1 MSQPPYPP
9 AAYPEKV
16 GTYPALCHSG
26 GGYFYDDVLEYRVWC
41 HPERGAPDL
50 YEGDDYF
57 HAFATHAE
65 ALAFSQGQPGSEAP
79 LVLVRQQ
86 EYIDEPQPGTFIRR
100 TGERITEWLPEW
112 LENSLRQSGSI
123 EAFLAQQLP
132 ESKRTERQQGKRQA
146 RTNFAKMQLDAA
158 MPLSGSPTCCPP
170 PPKKAT

>member
-65 ALAFSQGQPGSEAP
+65 ALAFSQGQPG
-79 LVLVRQQ
+79 
-86 EYIDEPQPGTFIRR
+86 TFIRR

-112 LENSLRQSGSI
+112 LENSRRQPGSI
-123 EAFLAQQLP
+123 EAFLAQQ
-132 ESKRTERQQGKRQA
+132 A
-146 RTNFAKMQLDAA
+146 N
-158 MPLSGSPTCCPP
+158 
-170 PPKKAT
+170 

>member
-65 ALAFSQGQPGSEAP
+65 ALAFAKGQPGSEAP

-112 LENSLRQSGSI
+112 LENSLRQQGSI
-123 EAFLAQQLP
+123 EAFLAQQ
-132 ESKRTERQQGKRQA
+132 
-146 RTNFAKMQLDAA
+146 
-158 MPLSGSPTCCPP
+158 
-170 PPKKAT
+170 AT

>member
-1 MSQPPYPP
+1 M
-9 AAYPEKV
+9 
-16 GTYPALCHSG
+16 
-26 GGYFYDDVLEYRVWC
+26 LEYRVWC

-65 ALAFSQGQPGSEAP
+65 ALAFAKGQPGSEAP

-112 LENSLRQSGSI
+112 LENSRRQPGSI
-123 EAFLAQQLP
+123 EAFLAQQ
-132 ESKRTERQQGKRQA
+132 
-146 RTNFAKMQLDAA
+146 
-158 MPLSGSPTCCPP
+158 
-170 PPKKAT
+170 AT